1 VIPRNLQAVL
11 RSIAAEPA
19 APDAELLRR
28 VAAGRGEA
36 FAELVRR
43 HGRLVW
49 AVCRH
54 VTGSEVDA
62 DDAFQATFL
71 VLLRNAGKVRD
82 ARRLSAW
89 LHGAAYRVCGR
100 ARRAAQRRATREKAA
115 AVPERN
121 GPPVPDSTWDRALAA
136 VHEEVGR
143 LPETLRVPFVL
154 CCLEGKGVTEAAD
167 QLGWK
172 LGTLSGRLTRAKDA
186 LLVRLDARG
195 LTVGVV
201 VGLGLSAPPAATV
214 AATTELTRHG
224 TTIPNSIV
232 QLTRGVMSMRTTT
245 FKLLAAGI
253 LLASGLGLGLSTGG
267 LPTAGA
273 EQPNTTPAGKTATDP
288 NALQADLNR
297 ALEAADG
304 RLLAQLSRVEGPTAH
319 TKKWDY
325 DFVEVS
331 DLSQTKFVAFLQ
343 DREDRGWEFIGSTP
357 MPVNGHPSN
366 VWVFRRPR
374 AGTTTPH
381 GFDYGGTGEGSKGTR
396 SPYANNPDYGTR
408 PGRPAATDRAAI
420 EAEIARLQKQLAS
433 FERKQVELPKSELPL
448 PPSEMVPLMTK
459 LAQQRFPMRAMVFR
473 WDDKGLHIQGDAEA
487 VDWAVGLIKK
497 LAEK

>member
-1 VIPRNLQAVL
+1 
-11 RSIAAEPA
+11 
-19 APDAELLRR
+19 
-28 VAAGRGEA
+28 
-36 FAELVRR
+36 
-43 HGRLVW
+43 VW

-54 VTGSEVDA
+54 LAGSDAEA

-89 LHGAAYRVCGR
+89 LHGVAYRVCGR
-100 ARRAAQRRATREKAA
+100 ARRAAQRRASREKAV

-121 GPPVPDSTWDRALAA
+121 GQAIPDSAWDRALAA
-136 VHEEVGR
+136 VHDEVGR
-143 LPETLRVPFVL
+143 LPETLRLPFVL
-154 CCLEGKGVTEAAD
+154 CCLEGKGVTEAAEA
-167 QLGWK
+167 LGWK
-172 LGTLSGRLTRAKDA
+172 LGTFSGRLTRAKD
-186 LLVRLDARG
+186 LLLARLDARG

-201 VGLGLSAPPAATV
+201 IGLGLAAPPAKTV
-214 AATTELTRHG
+214 AAAAGLIRPG
-224 TTIPNSIV
+224 MTIPNSIV

-253 LLASGLGLGLSTGG
+253 LLASGLGLGLGTGG
-267 LPTAGA
+267 LSTAEAQQPGLPPGSKVEVRDYEFKPDLAAEYARVLGLPTKDEAPTA
-273 EQPNTTPAGKTATDP
+273 
-288 NALQADLNR
+288 R
-297 ALEAADG
+297 
-304 RLLAQLSRVEGPTAH
+304 

-366 VWVFRRPR
+366 VWIFRRPR
-374 AGTTTPH
+374 AATGLHLQDYVDNGTV
-381 GFDYGGTGEGSKGTR
+381 EAAKGTK
-396 SPYANNPDYGTR
+396 SPYANYPFPANQT
-408 PGRPAATDRAAI
+408 GRPATDRAAI

-433 FERKQVELPKSELPL
+433 FDRKRVELPKSELPL

-459 LAQQRFPMRAMVFR
+459 LAEKRFPMRPMVFA
-473 WDDKGLHIQGDAEA
+473 WDDKGLDIQGDAEA

-497 LAEK
+497 MAEK

>member
-1 VIPRNLQAVL
+1 MIPRNLQAVL

-19 APDAELLRR
+19 VSDAELLRR
-28 VAAGRGEA
+28 VTVGQTAA
-36 FAELVRR
+36 FTELVRR

-54 VTGSEVDA
+54 LAGSDADA

-71 VLLRNAGKVRD
+71 VLLRNAGRVRD

-89 LHGAAYRVCGR
+89 LHGVAYRVCGR
-100 ARRAAQRRATREKAA
+100 ARRVAQRRASRETAA

-121 GPPVPDSTWDRALAA
+121 GQPVPDSAWDRALAA

-167 QLGWK
+167 LLGWK
-172 LGTLSGRLTRAKDA
+172 LGTLSGRLTRAKD
-186 LLVRLDARG
+186 LLLARLDARG

-201 VGLGLSAPPAATV
+201 IGLGLATPPAATV
-214 AATTELTRHG
+214 AATTALIRPG
-224 TTIPNSIV
+224 TTASISIV

-253 LLASGLGLGLSTGG
+253 LIASGLGLGLGSGG

-273 EQPNTTPAGKTATDP
+273 EQPNSTPVGKAVTDP

-297 ALEAADG
+297 ALGASDVC
-304 RLLAQLSRVEGPTAH
+304 LLGQLSRPEGPTAH

-331 DLSQTKFVAFLQ
+331 NLSQLKFFAFLQ

-357 MPVNGHPSN
+357 MPVNDRPSA

-374 AGTTTPH
+374 SGTTALQ
-381 GFDYGGTGEGSKGTR
+381 GFIDSGTVLGPRGTKN
-396 SPYANNPDYGTR
+396 PYANQPDHA
-408 PGRPAATDRAAI
+408 GRPAATNRAAI

-433 FERKQVELPKSELPL
+433 LPQKGVELSKSELPL
-448 PPSEMVPLMTK
+448 SPSEMVPLMSK
-459 LAQQRFPMRAMVFR
+459 LAAKKFPTRPIVFA
-473 WDDKGLHIQGDAEA
+473 WNDKGLDIEGETEA

-497 LAEK
+497 MAEK